1 LKNIKDNNGKVGQ
14 YGTSYPGFYTAVGI
28 LAQHPALVASSP
40 QAPISDFWNDDF
52 LHNGRFM
59 MGYFRTFLFSAFRK
73 QNLKIKLGIMIL

>member
-59 MGYFRTFLFSAFRK
+59 LAISELSLFSEFRK
-73 QNLKIKLGIMIL
+73 QNLKIKLGIWIL

>member
-40 QAPISDFWNDDF
+40 QRRFQISGMTIFFTTED
-52 LHNGRFM
+52 L
-59 MGYFRTFLFSAFRK
+59 
-73 QNLKIKLGIMIL
+73 